1 MVLSYWRCW
10 NSNRPGGTVFADYW
24 KYSDGENVPLLSL
37 ATDASS
43 SFPRVRFYT
52 PQTNQKSAPAR
63 KRTMPSRPRSR
74 MTSMRGGD
82 DFGSTMFIDFDEL
95 LGSLQPEQKDQ
106 GERLR
111 RNLLFFF
118 MDPIKKWT
126 VRRQFPFKL
135 ALQILKIVFVTIQ
148 LVLFAEMRITHVDF
162 LGDTVTVMRHKF
174 LKDWDD
180 GRDTVVYPPDSGRYS
195 VYKSADLI
203 ENFAFIV
210 TSYYSIREESF
221 ASFSYDT
228 TLHHKFGEEYNP
240 VIWDHDFD
248 RIPPMKL
255 CINRIA
261 SVVVRNSTYEF
272 DISEVYECH
281 KLNFTKAEVANIS
294 SNAMVLQDILAV
306 RNITFKHEDALIIS
320 KATVHFNLRTIHFSP
335 VSTDQTPECYRIEVK
350 VAFDNSRHTG
360 QVFIDLNAV
369 ISYEKLC
376 NGRILKGGSVSA
388 YSFVIGLLDI
398 VVLLMCLS
406 SLILCCRALIK
417 AHLLK
422 IKTLEFFDNYL
433 SLNLSV
439 SDQLSFLNIWYVMIL
454 VNDVFIIIGTVCKF
468 TIEFKDFDND
478 LFTTTGILLGTG
490 ALLVYIGL
498 LRYLRFFN
506 QYNILILTIKK
517 SLPNMLRFMVC
528 AIVLYAGFL
537 VAGWVIIGPYSIKFR
552 TLAQSSEALFSLL
565 NGDDMFATFYT
576 INDSNTTIKVF
587 GTIYIYIF
595 VSLFIYV
602 VLSLFIAIIMDAY
615 EVVKDRYQQG
625 LVIERSILR
634 EFVNSLEVPSLSDP
648 EARAQ
653 FAQSQLLRLGRGPFA

>member
-1 MVLSYWRCW
+1 
-10 NSNRPGGTVFADYW
+10 
-24 KYSDGENVPLLSL
+24 
-37 ATDASS
+37 
-43 SFPRVRFYT
+43 
-52 PQTNQKSAPAR
+52 
-63 KRTMPSRPRSR
+63 

-615 EVVKDRYQQG
+615 EVDRYQQG

-653 FAQSQLLRLGRGPFA
+653 FAQSQLLRLAVYWNRVVCQVYVCFHTNGTIVNLHVSLIIRYCGMGSYTSTA

>member
-1 MVLSYWRCW
+1 M
-10 NSNRPGGTVFADYW
+10 
-24 KYSDGENVPLLSL
+24 E
-37 ATDASS
+37 
-43 SFPRVRFYT
+43 
-52 PQTNQKSAPAR
+52 
-63 KRTMPSRPRSR
+63 
-74 MTSMRGGD
+74 
-82 DFGSTMFIDFDEL
+82 
-95 LGSLQPEQKDQ
+95 
-106 GERLR
+106 
-111 RNLLFFF
+111 
-118 MDPIKKWT
+118 KWT

-135 ALQILKIVFVTIQ
+135 ALQILKIVFVTVQ
-148 LVLFAEMRITHVDF
+148 VSLTCFVCREMRITHVDF

-210 TSYYSIREESF
+210 SSYYSIREESF

-228 TLHHKFGEEYNP
+228 TIHHSVTDENNP
-240 VIWDHDFD
+240 VIWNHDFD

-281 KLNFTKAEVANIS
+281 SLNLTRVEVDNITS
-294 SNAMVLQDILAV
+294 DPMALQDILAK
-306 RNITFKHEDALIIS
+306 RNVTFKHEDALIIS
-320 KATVHFNLRTIHFSP
+320 KASILFNLRTIHFSP

-350 VAFDNSRHTG
+350 VVFDNSRHTG

-376 NGRILKGGSVSA
+376 NGRILKGGVVSA
-388 YSFVIGLLDI
+388 YTFLIGLLDM
-398 VVLLMCLS
+398 VVLLLCLA

-422 IKTLEFFDNYL
+422 IKTLDFFDRHL
-433 SLNLSV
+433 GLKLTL
-439 SDQLSFLNIWYVMIL
+439 SDQLTFLNIWYVMIV
-454 VNDVFIIIGTVCKF
+454 VNDVLIVIGTVCKF

-478 LFTTTGILLGTG
+478 LFTSTGILLGTG

-576 INDSNTTIKVF
+576 INDSNTTIKIF
-587 GTIYIYIF
+587 GTIYIYVF

-625 LVIERSILR
+625 LVAERSVLR
-634 EFVNSLEVPSLSDP
+634 EFVNSLEVPSLNNP
-648 EARAQ
+648 EAREQ
-653 FAQSQLLRLGRGPFA
+653 FAQQQLLRLGCSKAGIVCCAESTSVFTLTARICDPYDSQPLTQWNDSSNCQILGVHLPDFRAAWERLCTSILRRTESPFAYGSFTNNASNNIANSNHTFTTASGSGNERSDASAEPHVMPMSSV

>member
-1 MVLSYWRCW
+1 MDEPSVVTGKSV
-10 NSNRPGGTVFADYW
+10 SNEEAEQVNF
-24 KYSDGENVPLLSL
+24 
-37 ATDASS
+37 
-43 SFPRVRFYT
+43 
-52 PQTNQKSAPAR
+52 R
-63 KRTMPSRPRSR
+63 KMPSRPRSR